1 MSVKQIKWILNK
13 ALLLILAYE
22 GRILTDR
29 EFEGMT
35 DFVEKTVRESKGN
48 EYCRKLMIRI
58 SREGSH
64 ESGKRRQVPAEAAYG
79 EQAPAEVRRP

>member
-48 EYCRKLMIRI
+48 EYCRKLMLDVL
-58 SREGSH
+58 ECFDQDQQG
-64 ESGKRRQVPAEAAYG
+64 GQP
-79 EQAPAEVRRP
+79 

>member
-13 ALLLILAYE
+13 ALFLIRAYE

-48 EYCRKLMIRI
+48 EYCRKLMLDVL
-58 SREGSH
+58 ECFDQDQQG
-64 ESGKRRQVPAEAAYG
+64 GTP
-79 EQAPAEVRRP
+79 